1 MLKPPMPGM
10 TDTLEFVK
18 NLWGGM
24 QIPGVMPGMP
34 GMPAPALSVDE
45 LDKKIADLKA
55 VEAWLNLNLGMLRG
69 TIQALEI
76 QRGTL
81 ATLRAMGDSMAQ
93 AMNQTGAASDA
104 AMAPFAQFF
113 SQAAQAA
120 MAPKGSPAASASQA
134 GTPEPAPSAAQSASQ
149 DNPQSGAEAPHAG
162 MPAAVA
168 WWNLLQDQ
176 FRQAVASA
184 MPPDAGANP
193 DPSGAASPAPSPA
206 GGSPLDVSGGAPDA
220 GTSGDAGRQTD
231 GGGGQSGGG
240 APNGN
245 TASGRRTARSKADK
259 T

>member
-24 QIPGVMPGMP
+24 QIPGTMPGMP
-34 GMPAPALSVDE
+34 PLPGAGMSVED

-55 VEAWLNLNLGMLRG
+55 VEAWLTLNQNMLHG

-81 ATLRAMGDSMAQ
+81 ATLKAMGDSMAQ
-93 AMNQTGAASDA
+93 AMGQTKVGESSV
-104 AMAPFAQFF
+104 APFAQFF
-113 SQAAQAA
+113 AQMAQTATPPAPTPPTPTPTPTPPPPPAPDAAQAA
-120 MAPKGSPAASASQA
+120 PDAA
-134 GTPEPAPSAAQSASQ
+134 GAA
-149 DNPQSGAEAPHAG
+149 

-176 FRQAVASA
+176 FRHAVASA
-184 MPPDAGANP
+184 IPAE
-193 DPSGAASPAPSPA
+193 GAAAADDANAADAPPA
-206 GGSPLDVSGGAPDA
+206 APDA
-220 GTSGDAGRQTD
+220 PSEEPAAR
-231 GGGGQSGGG
+231 
-240 APNGN
+240 ARRNG
-245 TASGRRTARSKADK
+245 RSKTDK

>member
-24 QIPGVMPGMP
+24 QIPGTMPGMP
-34 GMPAPALSVDE
+34 PLPGAGMSVED

-55 VEAWLNLNLGMLRG
+55 VEAWLTLNQNMLHG

-81 ATLRAMGDSMAQ
+81 ATLKAMGDSMAQ
-93 AMNQTGAASDA
+93 AMGQKKVGESSV
-104 AMAPFAQFF
+104 APFAQFF
-113 SQAAQAA
+113 AQMAQTATPPAQTPPTPTPPPPPAPDAAQAA
-120 MAPKGSPAASASQA
+120 PDAA
-134 GTPEPAPSAAQSASQ
+134 GAA
-149 DNPQSGAEAPHAG
+149 

-176 FRQAVASA
+176 FRHAVAST
-184 MPPDAGANP
+184 MPAE
-193 DPSGAASPAPSPA
+193 GAAAADDANAADAAPA
-206 GGSPLDVSGGAPDA
+206 APDA
-220 GTSGDAGRQTD
+220 PSEEPAAR
-231 GGGGQSGGG
+231 
-240 APNGN
+240 ARRNG
-245 TASGRRTARSKADK
+245 RSKTDK

>member
-24 QIPGVMPGMP
+24 QIPGTMPGMP
-34 GMPAPALSVDE
+34 PLPGAGMSVED

-55 VEAWLNLNLGMLRG
+55 VEAWLTLNQNMLHG

-81 ATLRAMGDSMAQ
+81 ATLKAMGDSMAQ
-93 AMNQTGAASDA
+93 AMGQTKVGESSV
-104 AMAPFAQFF
+104 APFAQFF
-113 SQAAQAA
+113 AQMAQTATPAAAAPTPPTPTPTPPPPPAPDAAQAA
-120 MAPKGSPAASASQA
+120 PDAA
-134 GTPEPAPSAAQSASQ
+134 GAA
-149 DNPQSGAEAPHAG
+149 

-176 FRQAVASA
+176 FRHAVASA
-184 MPPDAGANP
+184 IPAE
-193 DPSGAASPAPSPA
+193 GAAAAGDANAADAPPT
-206 GGSPLDVSGGAPDA
+206 APDA
-220 GTSGDAGRQTD
+220 PSEEPAAR
-231 GGGGQSGGG
+231 
-240 APNGN
+240 ARRNG
-245 TASGRRTARSKADK
+245 RSKTDK

>member
-24 QIPGVMPGMP
+24 QIPGTMPGMP
-34 GMPAPALSVDE
+34 PLPGAGMSVED

-55 VEAWLNLNLGMLRG
+55 VEAWLTLNQNMLHG

-81 ATLRAMGDSMAQ
+81 ATLKAMGDSMAQ
-93 AMNQTGAASDA
+93 AMGQTKVSESSV
-104 AMAPFAQFF
+104 APFAQFF
-113 SQAAQAA
+113 AQMAQTATPPAPAQTPPTPTPPPPPAPDAAQAA
-120 MAPKGSPAASASQA
+120 PDAA
-134 GTPEPAPSAAQSASQ
+134 GAA
-149 DNPQSGAEAPHAG
+149 

-176 FRQAVASA
+176 FRHAVASTIPA
-184 MPPDAGANP
+184 EGAAAADDANAA
-193 DPSGAASPAPSPA
+193 DASPA
-206 GGSPLDVSGGAPDA
+206 APDA
-220 GTSGDAGRQTD
+220 PSEEPAAR
-231 GGGGQSGGG
+231 
-240 APNGN
+240 A
-245 TASGRRTARSKADK
+245 RRNARSKTDK

>member
-24 QIPGVMPGMP
+24 QIPGTMPGMP
-34 GMPAPALSVDE
+34 PLPGAGMSVED

-55 VEAWLNLNLGMLRG
+55 VEAWLTLNQNMLHG

-81 ATLRAMGDSMAQ
+81 ATLKAMGDSMAQ
-93 AMNQTGAASDA
+93 AMGQSKVGESSV
-104 AMAPFAQFF
+104 APFAQFF
-113 SQAAQAA
+113 AQMAQTATPPAQTPPTPTPPPPPAPDAAQAA
-120 MAPKGSPAASASQA
+120 PDAA
-134 GTPEPAPSAAQSASQ
+134 GAA
-149 DNPQSGAEAPHAG
+149 

-176 FRQAVASA
+176 FRHAVASTIPA
-184 MPPDAGANP
+184 EGAAAADNANAADAPSTTPDA
-193 DPSGAASPAPSPA
+193 PSEEPAARA
-206 GGSPLDVSGGAPDA
+206 
-220 GTSGDAGRQTD
+220 RR
-231 GGGGQSGGG
+231 
-240 APNGN
+240 NG
-245 TASGRRTARSKADK
+245 RSKTDK

>member
-24 QIPGVMPGMP
+24 QIPGTMPGMP
-34 GMPAPALSVDE
+34 PLPGAGMSVED

-55 VEAWLNLNLGMLRG
+55 VEAWLTLNQNMLHG

-81 ATLRAMGDSMAQ
+81 ATLKAMGDSMAQ
-93 AMNQTGAASDA
+93 AMGQTKVGESSV
-104 AMAPFAQFF
+104 APFAQFF
-113 SQAAQAA
+113 AQMAQTATPPAQTPPTPTPPPPPAPDAAQAD
-120 MAPKGSPAASASQA
+120 AA
-134 GTPEPAPSAAQSASQ
+134 GAA
-149 DNPQSGAEAPHAG
+149 

-176 FRQAVASA
+176 FRHAVAST
-184 MPPDAGANP
+184 MPAEGAAAADDANP
-193 DPSGAASPAPSPA
+193 ADAPSTTPDVPSEEPA
-206 GGSPLDVSGGAPDA
+206 ARA
-220 GTSGDAGRQTD
+220 RR
-231 GGGGQSGGG
+231 
-240 APNGN
+240 NG
-245 TASGRRTARSKADK
+245 RSKTDK

>member
-24 QIPGVMPGMP
+24 QIPGTMPGMP
-34 GMPAPALSVDE
+34 PLPGAGMSVED

-55 VEAWLNLNLGMLRG
+55 VEAWLTLNQNMLHG

-81 ATLRAMGDSMAQ
+81 ATLKAMGDSMAQ
-93 AMNQTGAASDA
+93 AMGQTKVSESTV
-104 AMAPFAQFF
+104 APFAQFF
-113 SQAAQAA
+113 AQMAQAA
-120 MAPKGSPAASASQA
+120 TPPAQ
-134 GTPEPAPSAAQSASQ
+134 TPPTPTPPPPPAPDAPQAAPDAA
-149 DNPQSGAEAPHAG
+149 GAA

-176 FRQAVASA
+176 FRHAVAST
-184 MPPDAGANP
+184 MPAE
-193 DPSGAASPAPSPA
+193 GAAAADDANAADAPPA
-206 GGSPLDVSGGAPDA
+206 APDA
-220 GTSGDAGRQTD
+220 PSDEPAAR
-231 GGGGQSGGG
+231 
-240 APNGN
+240 ARRNG
-245 TASGRRTARSKADK
+245 RSKTDK

>member
-24 QIPGVMPGMP
+24 QIPGAMPGMP
-34 GMPAPALSVDE
+34 PLPGAGMSVED

-55 VEAWLNLNLGMLRG
+55 VEAWLTLNQNMLHG

-81 ATLRAMGDSMAQ
+81 ATLKAMGDSMAQ
-93 AMNQTGAASDA
+93 AMGQTKVGESTV
-104 AMAPFAQFF
+104 APFAQFF
-113 SQAAQAA
+113 AQMAQTATQPAAAQTPPPPPAPNAAQAA
-120 MAPKGSPAASASQA
+120 PDAA
-134 GTPEPAPSAAQSASQ
+134 GAA
-149 DNPQSGAEAPHAG
+149 

-176 FRQAVASA
+176 FRHAVASTIPA
-184 MPPDAGANP
+184 EGTAAADDAN
-193 DPSGAASPAPSPA
+193 AADAAPA
-206 GGSPLDVSGGAPDA
+206 APDA
-220 GTSGDAGRQTD
+220 PSDEPAAR
-231 GGGGQSGGG
+231 
-240 APNGN
+240 ARRNG
-245 TASGRRTARSKADK
+245 RSKTDK